1 MKKRVLQGLGLA
13 LLLASPIWLTFSKP
27 PNYFNFGVSL
37 VLGVVLL
44 VLALFSD
51 SSRNPRR

>member
-1 MKKRVLQGLGLA
+1 MKKRVLQGLGMA

-27 PNYFNFGVSL
+27 PNYFNFGVSS

-44 VLALFSD
+44 VLALSVPP
-51 SSRNPRR
+51 RNPGR